1 MKKNYKLRTASAGL
15 LTAAMLLCASLT
27 LNNLVFESSEDTKPV
42 SSELTSC
49 SLTVTVAD
57 AQSSQPIQGAKVLLI
72 DTGEILLTDSD
83 GKCTF
88 GIAASDETHASIAA
102 VKNGY
107 APYARYYI
115 EVTSNRN
122 ILASLGSVSNYTAD
136 LPNDTVISSDIAKI
150 S

>member
-72 DTGEILLTDSD
+72 DTGEILL
-83 GKCTF
+83 F
-88 GIAASDETHASIAA
+88 
-102 VKNGY
+102 
-107 APYARYYI
+107 P
-115 EVTSNRN
+115 
-122 ILASLGSVSNYTAD
+122 
-136 LPNDTVISSDIAKI
+136 
-150 S
+150 